1 MTDPS
6 AEPAAGRARLVA
18 FHLPQF
24 HPIPE
29 NDAWWGPGF
38 TEWTNVTRARP
49 LFRGHYQPHLP
60 ADLGFYD
67 LRLPETRAAQA
78 ALARAYGLEAFC
90 YYHYWFDGR
99 RLLERPVNDILA
111 SGEPDFPFCLCWA
124 NEAWSRRW
132 LGDARDVIMPQ
143 AYSAEDDLA
152 HIRWLAR
159 AFADARYLR
168 VNGRPLF
175 LVYRPTDLPE
185 PQRTTERW
193 RAECL
198 RLGLPEPLL
207 AACDA
212 HCLGWDGRTL
222 GFDLTLAFNP
232 QLATLPGYDLDGPR
246 RSKLRR
252 NLKLGVFD
260 PSLRVYEYAAAQRA
274 MLSRQAPYP
283 HIPSVMVGWDNTP
296 RRGREAVIV
305 INSDPAVFER
315 TLRTV
320 IEGVQGQ
327 PPAERLVF
335 VNAWNEWAEGNH
347 LEPDLKFGLQFLEA
361 MQRANQ
367 PPRAA
372 GLLTAGG
379 ERAGP

>member
-1 MTDPS
+1 MTVS
-6 AEPAAGRARLVA
+6 PAAPHLARLVA

-38 TEWTNVTRARP
+38 TEWTNVTRAVP
-49 LFRGHYQPHLP
+49 QFPGHYQPHQP
-60 ADLGFYD
+60 ADLGYYD
-67 LRLPETRAAQA
+67 LRLPEARAAQA

-90 YYHYWFDGR
+90 YYHYWFGGR
-99 RLLERPVNDILA
+99 RLLERPVNDLLA

-132 LGDARDVIMPQ
+132 LGEARDVIMPQ
-143 AYSAEDDLA
+143 SYSAEDDVA
-152 HIRWLAR
+152 HIRWLAQ
-159 AFADARYLR
+159 AFADPRYLR
-168 VNGRPLF
+168 VKGRPLF

-212 HCLGWDGRTL
+212 HCPGLDCRTL

-232 QLATLPGYDLDGPR
+232 QLAMLPGYNLEGPR

-252 NLKLGVFD
+252 NLKLGFFN
-260 PSLRVYEYAAAQRA
+260 PTLRVYDYAAAQRA
-274 MLSRQAPYP
+274 MLSRQLPYP
-283 HIPSVMVGWDNTP
+283 HLPSVMVGWDNTP
-296 RRGREAVIV
+296 RRGRDALIV
-305 INSDPAVFER
+305 TNSDPAVFEH

-320 IEGVQGQ
+320 IAGVQTQ
-327 PPAERLVF
+327 PPGERLVF
-335 VNAWNEWAEGNH
+335 INAWNEWAEGNH
-347 LEPDLKFGLQFLEA
+347 LEPDLRFGHQFLEA

-367 PPRAA
+367 PPLAA
-372 GLLTAGG
+372 SSPAAEH